1 MARRPS
7 DGSLAIPAYE
17 QRWREP
23 EQQRSDPSTR
33 TLQNPFKDPE
43 TRSLSRRPTI
53 QAGQL
58 RGLGATRR
66 TRWKNVA
73 RVFPRWFMT
82 VVLAGC
88 ISAVLISY
96 NSFAVM
102 SKTEKRQFNAI
113 ITGLSIALGFSI
125 SSSLNA
131 MVGNLRWWILSRR
144 YRSRRKVELI
154 LQADSLTHLIK
165 MAYKSHRISIHTAVL
180 LWVFVI
186 IGSQIAVASLGF
198 CFSTDTAEKNALMED
213 GQILLAD
220 MSSIGTD
227 NIISDGS
234 ASLAAQQYVAN
245 RYVKPNGFNSLHFVK
260 CCIAM
265 ELSRAHTLWVETI
278 ARYHPQAPST
288 TQATHSCFANGN
300 DAVTFFMKSQSRR
313 SNRTRST
320 SSLFSLREAWMFPPN
335 AKRGLLQRG
344 VKVPVPASWLQPRK
358 EIRLFPSL

>member
-7 DGSLAIPAYE
+7 DGSPAVPAYE

-33 TLQNPFKDPE
+33 TLQNPFNDPE

-82 VVLAGC
+82 MVLAGC

-96 NSFAVM
+96 NNFAVM

-165 MAYKSHRISIHTAVL
+165 MAYKSHRVSIHTAVL

-198 CFSTDTAEKNALMED
+198 CFSTDTAEKDALMED

-234 ASLAAQQYVAN
+234 ASLAAQQYAAN
-245 RYVKPNGFNSLHFVK
+245 RYVNLNKFNPHRVL
-260 CCIAM
+260 
-265 ELSRAHTLWVETI
+265 LS
-278 ARYHPQAPST
+278 
-288 TQATHSCFANGN
+288 FA
-300 DAVTFFMKSQSRR
+300 
-313 SNRTRST
+313 
-320 SSLFSLREAWMFPPN
+320 
-335 AKRGLLQRG
+335 
-344 VKVPVPASWLQPRK
+344 
-358 EIRLFPSL
+358 

>member
-7 DGSLAIPAYE
+7 HGVHTTPAYE
-17 QRWREP
+17 QRWPEP
-23 EQQRSDPSTR
+23 EQQRTGSPTR
-33 TLQNPFKDPE
+33 TLQNPFDDSE
-43 TRSLSRRPTI
+43 TPPLSRRTTI

-58 RGLGATRR
+58 RGLGARRR
-66 TRWKNVA
+66 TRWRNVT

-88 ISAVLISY
+88 ICAVLISY
-96 NSFAVM
+96 NNFAVM
-102 SKTEKRQFNAI
+102 SKAEKRQFNAI

-131 MVGNLRWWILSRR
+131 MIGNLRWWILSRR

-154 LQADSLTHLIK
+154 LQADSMTHLIK
-165 MAYKSHRISIHTAVL
+165 MAYKSHRVSIHTAVL

-198 CFSTDTAEKNALMED
+198 CFSTDTAEKDALMED
-213 GQILLAD
+213 GQILLSD

-245 RYVKPNGFNSLHFVK
+245 RYVAPNGINFSSVLLSVAQLWNHLD
-260 CCIAM
+260 CICY
-265 ELSRAHTLWVETI
+265 RW
-278 ARYHPQAPST
+278 
-288 TQATHSCFANGN
+288 
-300 DAVTFFMKSQSRR
+300 
-313 SNRTRST
+313 
-320 SSLFSLREAWMFPPN
+320 
-335 AKRGLLQRG
+335 
-344 VKVPVPASWLQPRK
+344 
-358 EIRLFPSL
+358 RL